1 MIKKA
6 TKEKVIDYVAYFF
19 IYSFLGWIIE
29 TIYALIIHGEFIK
42 RGFLFGPLCPIYG
55 FGAIILLLTTK
66 KMYGKPFAKF
76 LIAMGGVMLSSFVIY
91 LGLTIYNKFF
101 VDKSLFPNN
110 DPDDVLNTP
119 KTVDE
124 AVTLFIKRN
133 KLC

>member
-1 MIKKA
+1 MVLPAKAALKKQMRNKLKNKNILKITSLIVFA
-6 TKEKVIDYVAYFF
+6 AVITF
-19 IYSFLGWIIE
+19 IAAQNGFCANELVNHVPDIQQQTADSKGD
-29 TIYALIIHGEFIK
+29 TI
-42 RGFLFGPLCPIYG
+42 
-55 FGAIILLLTTK
+55 
-66 KMYGKPFAKF
+66 AKF

-119 KTVDE
+119 KTIDE

>member
-1 MIKKA
+1 MRKILKQTNKKIIK
-6 TKEKVIDYVAYFF
+6 T
-19 IYSFLGWIIE
+19 LTIIVFAAA
-29 TIYALIIHGEFIK
+29 ILIIAAQN
-42 RGFLFGPLCPIYG
+42 GFCTEDLANQIPNLQEQTADNKHDTIV
-55 FGAIILLLTTK
+55 
-66 KMYGKPFAKF
+66 KF

-110 DPDDVLNTP
+110 GPDDVLNTP

-124 AVTLFIKRN
+124 AVTFFIKRN

>member
-1 MIKKA
+1 MKQTNKKIIK
-6 TKEKVIDYVAYFF
+6 T
-19 IYSFLGWIIE
+19 LTIIVFAAA
-29 TIYALIIHGEFIK
+29 ILIIAAQN
-42 RGFLFGPLCPIYG
+42 GFCADELVNHVPDIQQQTADSKGDTI
-55 FGAIILLLTTK
+55 
-66 KMYGKPFAKF
+66 AKF